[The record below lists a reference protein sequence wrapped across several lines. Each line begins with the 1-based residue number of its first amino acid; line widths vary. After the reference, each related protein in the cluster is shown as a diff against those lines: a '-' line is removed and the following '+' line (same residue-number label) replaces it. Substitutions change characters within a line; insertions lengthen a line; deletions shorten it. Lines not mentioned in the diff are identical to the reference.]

1 MKESVLSSK
10 EKNNTLVFLLLNC
23 QHVLKSFMTD
33 PLNIIWTVS
42 EYEYK
47 AMGSGSIVYIFNKDI
62 ISYVLCGY
70 EVQMNMSFFLL

>member
-33 PLNIIWTVS
+33 PLNIILTIS
-42 EYEYK
+42 EYEY
-47 AMGSGSIVYIFNKDI
+47 
-62 ISYVLCGY
+62 
-70 EVQMNMSFFLL
+70 